1 MTFLDSIGSDPQLPV
16 SPVHPLRASA

>member
-16 SPVHPLRASA
+16 SPVHRLRASG